1 MNRKRVISWI
11 LIFAMVIGFAPV
23 NIYASDV
30 PQKQEVAAENDFDFE
45 ASSGTIKKYKG
56 NAEEVVVPKEINGVA
71 VKHIGT
77 GAIAGKKNLTKIVL
91 PEGIETIADQAFMA
105 NSELKE
111 INFPDSLKTIGH
123 SIFMIDKAL
132 EGELTLGSNL
142 ELLDRFTFGD
152 GSRLGSQN
160 VKLNIAPGKTK
171 LTILRG
177 TFGSEQTNVDIPLER
192 PLLIKVNAFRTEEPV
207 TLDFGTIDVQ
217 KGIPKEELL
226 KTLQEKVPLNLYLT
240 ENDYKSMT
248 EVGKGYEL
256 PIDWKVDAVDTNST
270 DEVTIKNSFTYNDDK
285 LREALSI
292 GPEIKFSSGNLD
304 EFLQNI
310 KVVGKLNF
318 KEVVAPEEPSED
330 DSKFVASDFT
340 YDGATITGFSKNGL
354 KKFETLKEVNL
365 PEKSTDGE
373 TITAIGKSAF
383 RGKGIEKVTIPET
396 VTLIDDVAFNN
407 NNLKEIKLP
416 SKLEKAGMS
425 AFGLN
430 KIAEVTIPGTLKEI
444 PNGMFSTNISTK
456 IVIEDGVET
465 IGTSAFTGCKIDRLE
480 LPASVKS
487 VGRMAFSG
495 GSTPQSGKL
504 KELILH
510 EGLEVIGKGAFQ
522 KNNLTE
528 VKMPSSLK
536 EIGNNA
542 FFGNGQ
548 VVQLKTTNK
557 AHLDFNNKK
566 SLKNQE
572 FVLTEEEPTVDEW
585 TQEDFTYGKFDYK
598 NRMEEE
604 TFKFGITGFSD
615 KGKAKIANNPDLVIP
630 KEVTIDGE
638 VKQIEGIGKHAF
650 KGIKMNSVT
659 FSEVDKGIGYVI
671 KDSAF
676 EDTGLTKVTL
686 PEGLIS
692 IETRVFMN
700 DNLTEIY
707 IPSTVWKIGSEAF
720 FGNKIST
727 LDISDDVN
735 MIQIDNHSFERNKL
749 SLVKLPYS
757 IFKFRDYVFKDN
769 PGYENSGVV
778 RLETRNPEHLKS
790 TTYIVPSNDYHKVVL
805 VTTDVNRSELFKELQ
820 AVKSIVREDYKKD
833 DLAEFDKVLEEA
845 KAIFKDQKS
854 TQEQIDKA
862 FDDLVK
868 AETKLR
874 KSAPDRSKLRDSIKK
889 AEELIPEMFE
899 KESYNAMKAELDKA
913 KKVLANVDSTADEVK
928 AAQENLDKAMDNLV
942 INKNALYT
950 SEDFTYKG
958 NAITGFS
965 ESGKAKFK
973 VNKDLVLPDTN
984 PDGEDI
990 EVIGKGAFSLE
1001 KDPGV
1006 KFGTDTVSSANGMK
1020 SLKLPKHLKRIEESA
1035 FRLNNFKNV
1044 DFPETLEYIGIA
1056 AFNGNRLEKV
1066 ILPDSVTVVEGGAFS
1081 LNQITELR
1089 LSPNMKKVADG
1100 TFSRNIKL
1108 KELVIPEGIEVIG
1121 GSAFQGC
1128 PLTSLSISSTVKEI
1142 KQRAFTGQQLEEL
1155 TIPGNVKKIGKQAF
1169 AHNIKWKR
1177 LKKLT
1182 LEEGIEEI
1190 GDSAFRFSLL
1200 LETNLPKSLKKLSDT
1215 AFRNAET
1222 TDKKPVVVKLYTKN
1236 PDHLKFNNEKSLVNQ
1251 KVILKPGEIVPI
1263 PEIKAEDIEKEV
1275 VKQGEKIDVTDNI
1288 KNLPEKATVKDITEP
1303 KIDTNKPGEYTA
1315 KVEVTFENGAKRI
1328 VEVPVV
1334 VEKKEE
1340 VTPGEIVPI
1349 PEIKAED
1356 IEKEVVK
1363 QGEKIDVT
1371 DNIKNLPEKATVKDI
1386 TEPKIDTNK
1395 PGEYT
1400 AKVEVTFENGS
1411 KRIVEVPVVVEKK
1424 EEVTPVDPVEPTDPT
1439 DPTIPTDPTT
1449 PVEPTTPTENI
1460 KDTDTL
1466 KEIFEKIPSTR
1477 IAGRNRQLTA
1487 VEVSKT
1493 LFEKA
1498 DTVIITSSDKMVDSL
1513 AASPKG
1519 IAINAPTLFVE
1530 KDSIMDEV
1538 IQEIKRLNPSKII
1551 IAGGEESISDDV
1563 AKQLQQ
1569 LGIKQQRIAGA
1580 DRFETAVKLGEEIRR
1595 NSSNK
1600 TDVILVNGYNSIDA
1614 LTAGSLAAKLN
1625 IPILLTGSDQL
1636 NKTTEKALKNW
1647 NIQNVI
1653 IVGGHTQVSETI
1665 ASQLKNDG
1673 VNTSRLAGRTRVE
1686 TALEVAKAVNSDP
1699 DKVIFANKDA
1709 FADALLAPYLSNA
1722 EKAPIVLI
1730 DKDEA
1735 SVSVKQYL
1743 RDNEIKNGIILG
1755 GEKSIEEYK

>member
-1 MNRKRVISWI
+1 MNRKRIISWI

-30 PQKQEVAAENDFDFE
+30 PQKQEVTAESDFE
-45 ASSGTIKKYKG
+45 FDESSGTIKKYNG
-56 NAEEVVVPKEINGVA
+56 TATDVVIPEKINGKSVTT
-71 VKHIGT
+71 IGKQAF
-77 GAIAGKKNLTKIVL
+77 GRKGLTSVVI
-91 PEGIETIADQAFMA
+91 PEGVETIGQGAFMGNLLTSIKLPSTVKKIDNMAFAA
-105 NSELKE
+105 NAKLKE
-111 INFPDSLKTIGH
+111 INFPDSLKTIGD
-123 SIFMIDKAL
+123 SIFMMDKAL

-142 ELLDRFTFGD
+142 ELLDRFTFGT

-192 PLLIKVNAFRTEEPV
+192 PILIKANAFRTEEPV
-207 TLDFGTIDVQ
+207 TLNFGTIEVK
-217 KGIPKEELL
+217 KGISKEELANTL
-226 KTLQEKVPLNLYLT
+226 KEKVLLNLLVA
-240 ENDYKSMT
+240 ENDVKSIS
-248 EVGKGYEL
+248 VGLGKVYEL
-256 PIDWKVDAVDTNST
+256 PIDWKLDSVDTNST
-270 DEVTIKNSFTYNDDK
+270 SEVTIENSFTYNEEDLK
-285 LREALSI
+285 SALDVE
-292 GPEIKFSSGNLD
+292 EINYGTDGLD
-304 EFLQNI
+304 AVLGKI
-310 KVVGKLNF
+310 KVVGKISF
-318 KEVVAPEEPSED
+318 KGESEQPEQP
-330 DSKFVASDFT
+330 
-340 YDGATITGFSKNGL
+340 
-354 KKFETLKEVNL
+354 
-365 PEKSTDGE
+365 
-373 TITAIGKSAF
+373 
-383 RGKGIEKVTIPET
+383 T
-396 VTLIDDVAFNN
+396 VT
-407 NNLKEIKLP
+407 
-416 SKLEKAGMS
+416 
-425 AFGLN
+425 
-430 KIAEVTIPGTLKEI
+430 
-444 PNGMFSTNISTK
+444 
-456 IVIEDGVET
+456 
-465 IGTSAFTGCKIDRLE
+465 
-480 LPASVKS
+480 
-487 VGRMAFSG
+487 
-495 GSTPQSGKL
+495 
-504 KELILH
+504 
-510 EGLEVIGKGAFQ
+510 
-522 KNNLTE
+522 
-528 VKMPSSLK
+528 
-536 EIGNNA
+536 
-542 FFGNGQ
+542 
-548 VVQLKTTNK
+548 
-557 AHLDFNNKK
+557 
-566 SLKNQE
+566 
-572 FVLTEEEPTVDEW
+572 EW
-585 TQEDFTYGKFDYK
+585 SQEDFTYGEFKYK
-598 NRMEEE
+598 GRMEEE
-604 TFKFGITGFSD
+604 THRFGITGFSE
-615 KGKAKIANNPDLVIP
+615 KGKAKLAKNPDLVIP
-630 KEVTIDGE
+630 KEVTIDG
-638 VKQIEGIGKHAF
+638 VLKPVEGIRENSFENLK
-650 KGIKMNSVT
+650 INSVT
-659 FSEVDKGIGYVI
+659 FPKTDVEFII

-676 EDTGLTKVTL
+676 QNSGITKVTFE
-686 PEGLIS
+686 EGLKS
-692 IETRVFMN
+692 VESRAFK
-700 DNLTEIY
+700 DNKLTEVS
-707 IPSTVWKIGSEAF
+707 IPGTVWKTGSESF
-720 FGNKIST
+720 MNNEISK
-727 LDISDDVN
+727 LEISDDVDS
-735 MIQIDNHSFERNKL
+735 IQIDNFSFANNKL
-749 SLVKLPYS
+749 KLVKLPYS
-757 IFKFRDYVFKDN
+757 IFKIRHFVFKDN
-769 PGYENSGVV
+769 TGYENSKVV
-778 RLETRNPEHLKS
+778 RLETRNPEHLQS
-790 TTYIVPSNDYHKVVL
+790 STYIVPESDHHKIVL
-805 VTTDVNRSELFKELQ
+805 VTDVDRSELFQELQ
-820 AVKSIVREDYKKD
+820 SVKSIVKSDYKQEQFD
-833 DLAEFDKVLEEA
+833 EFDKVLQEA
-845 KAIFKDQKS
+845 KRIFKDEKS
-854 TQEQIDKA
+854 TQEQVDKA

-868 AETKLR
+868 AEAKLR
-874 KSAPDRSKLRDSIKK
+874 QSAPDRSKLRDSIKR
-889 AEELIPEMFE
+889 AEELIPEAFE
-899 KESYNAMKAELDKA
+899 KESYDAMKKELDKA
-913 KKVLANVDSTADEVK
+913 KEVLAD
-928 AAQENLDKAMDNLV
+928 LDKTSDEITAANKSLEEALSNLV
-942 INKNALYT
+942 IKKDYLYT
-950 SEDFTYKG
+950 SEDFTYEG

-973 VNKDLVLPDTN
+973 VNKNLVLPDKT
-984 PDGEDI
+984 PEGKDI
-990 EVIGKGAFSLE
+990 EVIGKSAFSLE

-1006 KFGTDTVSSANGMK
+1006 NFGTDTVSSANGMV
-1020 SLKLPKHLKRIEESA
+1020 SVKLPQNLKRIEEDA

-1044 DFPETLEYIGIA
+1044 EFPSTLEYIGGS

-1066 ILPDSVTVVEGGAFS
+1066 ILPDSVKDVEGGAFS

-1089 LSPNMKKVADG
+1089 LSPNMTKVANG
-1100 TFSRNIKL
+1100 TFARNIKL
-1108 KELVIPEGIEVIG
+1108 KKLEIPEGIKVIE
-1121 GSAFQGC
+1121 GSAFQGA
-1128 PLTSLSISSTVKEI
+1128 PLKELTIAKTVEEI
-1142 KQRAFTGQQLEEL
+1142 KGRAFTGHQLEEL
-1155 TIPGNVKKIGKQAF
+1155 TIPGNVKKIGRQAF

-1200 LETNLPKSLKKLSDT
+1200 KEVNLPKSLKKLSDT

-1222 TDKKPVVVKLYTKN
+1222 TDKKHVVVKLYTEN
-1236 PDHLKFNNEKSLVNQ
+1236 YEHMRFNNEKSLVNQ
-1251 KVILKPGEIVPI
+1251 KVIFKG
-1263 PEIKAEDIEKEV
+1263 
-1275 VKQGEKIDVTDNI
+1275 
-1288 KNLPEKATVKDITEP
+1288 
-1303 KIDTNKPGEYTA
+1303 
-1315 KVEVTFENGAKRI
+1315 
-1328 VEVPVV
+1328 
-1334 VEKKEE
+1334 E

-1371 DNIKNLPEKATVKDI
+1371 DNIKNLPEKATVTDV

-1400 AKVEVTFENGS
+1400 AKVEVTFANGS
-1411 KRIVEVPVVVEKK
+1411 KRIVEIPVVVEKK
-1424 EEVTPVDPVEPTDPT
+1424 DEVTPVDPVDPVDPTDPT
-1439 DPTIPTDPTT
+1439 EPTIPTDPTT
-1449 PVEPTTPTENI
+1449 PVEPETPQSKDI

-1498 DTVIITSSDKMVDSL
+1498 DVVILTSSDKMVDSL

-1538 IQEIKRLNPSKII
+1538 LQEIKRLNPSKII

-1569 LGIKQQRIAGA
+1569 LGIKQQRVAGA